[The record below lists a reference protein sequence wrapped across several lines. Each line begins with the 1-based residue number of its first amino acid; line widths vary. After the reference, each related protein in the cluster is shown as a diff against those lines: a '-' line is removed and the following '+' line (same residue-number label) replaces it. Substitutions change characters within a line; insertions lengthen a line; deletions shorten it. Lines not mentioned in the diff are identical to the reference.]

1 MTKQLQSTQGD
12 LLEAWEVTGKIKE
25 ELAQAKKLNE
35 YLAQIVAKAE
45 QAMLAKD

>member
-1 MTKQLQSTQGD
+1 MPKQLQSTQD
-12 LLEAWEVTGKIKE
+12 NLLEAWELTGKIKE

-45 QAMLAKD
+45 QTVSAKD